1 MLNRTV
7 IRIHPAINIARL
19 GTSEEYNLSPET
31 SAGLPLA
38 GTRTT
43 GGLPIKPGTDST
55 SMTNSMCG
63 PGRRR

>member
-43 GGLPIKPGTDST
+43 GGLPIKPGTDSIF
-55 SMTNSMCG
+55 
-63 PGRRR
+63 